1 VSCQAWLLAYW
12 YGKTYERDGGAP
24 VDAGILTAA
33 AGRPGTVVLSLSIGG
48 GQCQL
53 ATTVETKII

>member
-1 VSCQAWLLAYW
+1 MKNDIDQ
-12 YGKTYERDGGAP
+12 
-24 VDAGILTAA
+24 ILQ
-33 AGRPGTVVLSLSIGG
+33 VVLSLSIGG